1 MFLKLNPL
9 FQFSGRSIQNRLES
23 PLINKNLQCRID
35 PIKIRVCL
43 YLRRLSL
50 GKSLKV
56 LQFFPIQRI
65 SYLSDTRQN
74 CSLKSRKSF
83 ILMLVA
89 TYSYFFFLKQR
100 ILCFSSPKK
109 FQSLISFIQIFHF
122 ISYHIAC
129 KLQTKSQ

>member
-9 FQFSGRSIQNRLES
+9 FQASRRSTQNRLES
-23 PLINKNLQCRID
+23 PLINKNLKCRID

-74 CSLKSRKSF
+74 SSLKSRKSF

-109 FQSLISFIQIFHF
+109 FQSLISFFQIFHF

>member
-9 FQFSGRSIQNRLES
+9 FQASRRSIQNRLES

-35 PIKIRVCL
+35 PIKIRL
-43 YLRRLSL
+43 YFRRLSL

-74 CSLKSRKSF
+74 SSLKSRKSF

-109 FQSLISFIQIFHF
+109 FQSLISFFQIFHF